1 MPTKQWVHFL
11 VSSLK
16 WVLNMGQTLVKCPI
30 VLDSLRW
37 WHLSIFKHV
46 SPFNRVQYT
55 KYTKPKPSPLNI
67 TWNSDFVQVTIYWK
81 KVGRRWHRKK
91 SNPIGVW
98 FLYLLTGE
106 LNSFLRIQTKYGNAI
121 FMNMYHFCQPSAR
134 YCVIFLSHTERSTN
148 GWKIWLGFSR
158 FLLCNLPRVL

>member
-106 LNSFLRIQTKYGNAI
+106 LNSFLRIHTKIWQCN
-121 FMNMYHFCQPSAR
+121 FHEHVP
-134 YCVIFLSHTERSTN
+134 FLSTFC
-148 GWKIWLGFSR
+148 KILCDIPFSYR
-158 FLLCNLPRVL
+158 AEH